1 MNYLDPKPTRREAVV
16 RYLDAEFQV
25 LREGDFVLCA
35 ATGATIAL
43 TDLRYWNVPR
53 QQPYGSAEVAFGQ
66 RVTDPA

>member
-1 MNYLDPKPTRREAVV
+1 MNYLDPKLPQREAVL

-35 ATGATIAL
+35 ATGKAISL
-43 TDLRYWNVPR
+43 MELRYWNVPR

-66 RVTDPA
+66 RFMDPA